1 MIDEMKKYFDEII
14 KDAKRDDC
22 SHIDFPIIVDKPTGI
37 MQTYDGDTTIFSH
50 IFIDQK
56 VGCCEDDYYGNMYYP
71 IEDKY
76 LKVGYVL

>member
-1 MIDEMKKYFDEII
+1 MIEEMQKYLDEII
-14 KDAKRDDC
+14 KDAKQDY
-22 SHIDFPIIVDKPTGI
+22 SYINFPIIVDKPVGI
-37 MQTYDGDTTIFSH
+37 KQTYDGDTSIFSH
-50 IFIDQK
+50 VYVDQK